1 MVKVMVFGTFDI
13 LHPGHLFLF
22 TEAKKL
28 GDTLTA
34 IVARDTTVQ
43 SVKNIK
49 AQNNEDARLENIKNL
64 NIVDKVILG
73 NADDKY
79 QVIREENPDIIVL
92 GYDQVAFTEKL
103 VENFPNIKIVRL
115 PSYKEDIYKSSKFRN

>member
-1 MVKVMVFGTFDI
+1 MVFGTFDI

-49 AQNNEDARLENIKNL
+49 AQNNENVRLENIKNL
-64 NIVDKVILG
+64 NVVDKVILG

-79 QVIREENPDIIVL
+79 QVIREENPDLIVL
-92 GYDQVAFTEKL
+92 GYDQFAFTEKL

-115 PSYKEDIYKSSKFRN
+115 PPYKADIYKSSKFRK

>member
-1 MVKVMVFGTFDI
+1 MVFGTFDI

-28 GDTLTA
+28 GDNLIV

-43 SVKNIK
+43 SIK
-49 AQNNEDARLENIKNL
+49 KIEVENKEDVRLENIKNL
-64 NIVDKVILG
+64 NIADKIILG
-73 NADDKY
+73 NTDDKY
-79 QVIREENPDIIVL
+79 QVIREEAPDVIAL

-115 PSYKEDIYKSSKFRN
+115 PPYKENIYKSSKLRNN

>member
-1 MVKVMVFGTFDI
+1 MVFGTFDI

>member
-1 MVKVMVFGTFDI
+1 MVFGTFDI

-28 GDTLTA
+28 GNNLIV

-43 SVKNIK
+43 SIK
-49 AQNNEDARLENIKNL
+49 KIEVENKEDVRLENIKNL
-64 NIVDKVILG
+64 NIADKIILG
-73 NADDKY
+73 NTDDKY
-79 QVIREENPDIIVL
+79 QVIREEAPDVIAL

-115 PSYKEDIYKSSKFRN
+115 PPYKENIYKSSKLRNN

>member
-1 MVKVMVFGTFDI
+1 MVFGTFDI
-13 LHPGHLFLF
+13 LHPGHIFLF

-28 GDTLTA
+28 GDTLTV

-49 AQNNEDARLENIKNL
+49 AQNNENARLENIKNL

-79 QVIREENPDIIVL
+79 QVIREENPDIIAL

-115 PSYKEDIYKSSKFRN
+115 SPYKEDIYKSSKFRKQN